1 MKYTINEI
9 SGGQIKVT
17 FEDNSWAYVRVGS
30 DDSAEKIDEIVGGYT
45 NEYVKAESANSNV
58 SVGEQRS
65 TVDPAVAEKARADA
79 DKANLTDFYKL
90 DTGKLSSYIEPAT
103 AYYLAQKLAAAGDS
117 SLLDMFNTRLQT
129 IQDDKDFNL
138 DNLKQAFNNSVSS

>member
-9 SGGQIKVT
+9 LGGQIKVT

-30 DDSAEKIDEIVGGYT
+30 DDSAEKIDEIVGGFT
-45 NEYVKAESANSNV
+45 NEYVKAESANSNI

-65 TVDPAVAEKARADA
+65 TVDPVAAAKARSDA
-79 DKANLTDFYKL
+79 AVSNITDFYKL
-90 DTGKLSSYIEPAT
+90 DTGNLSSYVEPVT
-103 AYYLAQKLAAAGDS
+103 AYYLAQKLATAGDS
-117 SLLDMFNTRLQT
+117 SLLDMFNTRLQA

-138 DNLKQAFNNSVSS
+138 DNLKQAFNESVSS